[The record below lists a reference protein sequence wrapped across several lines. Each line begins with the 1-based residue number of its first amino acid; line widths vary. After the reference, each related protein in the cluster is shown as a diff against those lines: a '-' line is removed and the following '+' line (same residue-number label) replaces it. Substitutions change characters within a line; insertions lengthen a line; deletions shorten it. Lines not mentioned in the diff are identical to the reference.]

1 MTQTFAAAA
10 FAASLSLLAV
20 TQRRMVRAPPP
31 RGRGVVLVGF
41 ERRARRS
48 PPPPPPRVARA
59 FPHPLSSSR
68 LPLTPPPLPPRPLP
82 DQASVSRRLN
92 KAVARLDKAGRA
104 HRRAD
109 APTAS
114 ASASASASSSSA
126 VHLTP
131 PLPGAR
137 SPAPARP
144 ALATTP
150 PTVRAALC
158 QLPVGADKAANIDA
172 AVRAVADA
180 AANGATLVVL
190 PEMWNCPYGNEHFSA
205 YAEEIPEEVVANDH
219 DDEQHHDDQR
229 RAKPPPPNAA
239 DHPSTRSL
247 ADAARA
253 HSCVVVAGSIPERCA
268 RTGAL
273 YNTCCVFSET
283 GALLAKH
290 RKTHLFDVD
299 IPGEITFR
307 ESDVL
312 TPGEALTVVDTSAG
326 RLGVGVCFDLR
337 FPELA
342 AACANRGAET
352 LVFPGAFNTVTG
364 PVHWELLQRAR
375 AVDNQ
380 VFVLTCSP
388 ARVEGAAY
396 QAWGHSTAVG
406 PFAEI
411 LATTDERPGT
421 VFADLEMGEIGR
433 RRRNMPLE
441 QQRRGDLY
449 ALCDFGAPR
458 RGEGEKTPGEEGRTK
473 GG

>member
-1 MTQTFAAAA
+1 
-10 FAASLSLLAV
+10 
-20 TQRRMVRAPPP
+20 
-31 RGRGVVLVGF
+31 
-41 ERRARRS
+41 
-48 PPPPPPRVARA
+48 
-59 FPHPLSSSR
+59 
-68 LPLTPPPLPPRPLP
+68 
-82 DQASVSRRLN
+82 VSRRLD

-114 ASASASASSSSA
+114 ASASSSSSA

-190 PEMWNCPYGNEHFSA
+190 PEMWNCPYGNEHFPA
-205 YAEEIPEEVVANDH
+205 YAEEIPEEVANDH
-219 DDEQHHDDQR
+219 DERQHHEQR
-229 RAKPPPPNAA
+229 RAPPLNAA

-388 ARVEGAAY
+388 ARVEGATY

-411 LATTDERPGT
+411 LATTDEKAGT

-458 RGEGEKTPGEEGRTK
+458 RGEGETPGEEGRTK
-473 GG
+473 G